1 MEAQRPYGEGLHQKT
16 VAVDLEKIS
25 VNRVQQLIREKLEEL
40 AELQRRHT
48 KLTGSRFRVI

>member
-1 MEAQRPYGEGLHQKT
+1 MEQQKPYRESLHQKET
-16 VAVDLEKIS
+16 TVDLERVSINK
-25 VNRVQQLIREKLEEL
+25 VQQLIRGKLEEL